1 LVNEWPNLNFK
12 GHSILYLF
20 TINKA
25 ADYSNWVQRARFT
38 FGPRFTSAELHLAG
52 IQGPRG
58 YSFRARVFPVLRTKA
73 GNEFREIIIR
83 MHSADKSVG
92 IR

>member
-1 LVNEWPNLNFK
+1 M
-12 GHSILYLF
+12 
-20 TINKA
+20 INKA

-52 IQGPRG
+52 FKI
-58 YSFRARVFPVLRTKA
+58 RAVIHSAHEFFPVLRTKA
-73 GNEFREIIIR
+73 GKEFREIIIR

>member
-1 LVNEWPNLNFK
+1 LINEWPNLNFK

-52 IQGPRG
+52 
-58 YSFRARVFPVLRTKA
+58 FKVRAV
-73 GNEFREIIIR
+73 I
-83 MHSADKSVG
+83 HSAHEFFPFYELKPAKNSG
-92 IR
+92 KLLSGCTRQTSRSA